1 MVMWCGRAENGSSL
15 LVNHDRLT
23 NTQRHR
29 ISGAEGVPQQRGRDD
44 ACVSARVLRA
54 SHVPNQARCGI
65 RVVTDGQGQACMQ
78 SGRDVAGISWISRPV
93 YRVFRS
99 ILQCLRGMQQGNPLC
114 GQYWRTHCLLDAG
127 ISGHIWQKAVI
138 RQSMRVLS
146 FLCKR
151 LASAI
156 CRVFLKNDTTSSV
169 FLCIRG
175 IVTKLLPSTDGFQR
189 SCGSLSAA

>member
-1 MVMWCGRAENGSSL
+1 MCHSSAGVMMHVFQPGFCAQVMCPTKRGVASGWSQTARA
-15 LVNHDRLT
+15 R
-23 NTQRHR
+23 
-29 ISGAEGVPQQRGRDD
+29 
-44 ACVSARVLRA
+44 RVCNRA
-54 SHVPNQARCGI
+54 G
-65 RVVTDGQGQACMQ
+65 
-78 SGRDVAGISWISRPV
+78 DVAGISWISRPV
-93 YRVFRS
+93 DRVFRS

-175 IVTKLLPSTDGFQR
+175 IVAKLLPSTDGFQR

>member
-1 MVMWCGRAENGSSL
+1 MQKMDQAYL
-15 LVNHDRLT
+15 L
-23 NTQRHR
+23 
-29 ISGAEGVPQQRGRDD
+29 IM
-44 ACVSARVLRA
+44 
-54 SHVPNQARCGI
+54 
-65 RVVTDGQGQACMQ
+65 TDGQTPEGTGFQERRVCHSSAGVMMHVFQPGFCAQVMCPTKRGVA
-78 SGRDVAGISWISRPV
+78 SGWSQTARARRVCNRAGDVAGISWISRPV

-175 IVTKLLPSTDGFQR
+175 IVAKLLPSTDGFQR